1 MAGDLLKGEHQDLN
15 LKASELIAAFK
26 SNKNSFNCSK
36 SGFAFCWQFQIR
48 EKMTVLSSRT
58 NITSRGQIIHSGG
71 QMCGASLLNFP
82 FLSAWRER
90 GHAMRCVMY

>member
-15 LKASELIAAFK
+15 LRASKLIAAFK

-48 EKMTVLSSRT
+48 EKMTVLSSSRS
-58 NITSRGQIIHSGG
+58 NIVTLQAGDK
-71 QMCGASLLNFP
+71 
-82 FLSAWRER
+82 
-90 GHAMRCVMY
+90 

>member
-15 LKASELIAAFK
+15 LRASKLIAAFK

-48 EKMTVLSSRT
+48 EKMTVLSSSQHYKPGT
-58 NITSRGQIIHSGG
+58 DNSQRGADVRSKFAEFSIFINMARKRPGD
-71 QMCGASLLNFP
+71 
-82 FLSAWRER
+82 
-90 GHAMRCVMY
+90 AMY